1 VPKEDSVGLI
11 QNRQRSKPNSQQCP
25 FVRKEGPTQ
34 LNPAELLKALAILR
48 SVRRADGMAPALT
61 CVQDAVTVIGTAICN
76 RTGV

>member
-11 QNRQRSKPNSQQCP
+11 QNRHAVRTEPRNSA